1 LAAYDFIVVGA
12 GSAGC
17 AVAGRLATHS
27 SSTVLLIEAGGS
39 DRRLTVRAPLAF
51 GRQFGT
57 SLDWAYES
65 EPEPG
70 CANRRIGQPRGRVL
84 GGTSA
89 MNGMVWVKGSNL
101 DYDGWRLPGW
111 SWDDVAPVFTR
122 IEQGPM
128 RVTRVAYPDL
138 LSQRFVTATRAAG
151 IAANDD
157 VSGPDLDGAAIAPV
171 TIYKGQRWSTARG
184 YLHHRDNL
192 TVVTKAEVN
201 RVIIRNGRAVGVEYR
216 RRGRAQQAFA
226 NQEVVVSAGAFGTPQ
241 LLQLSGVGPADH
253 LRSVGIAPLVDSP
266 ALATD

>member
-1 LAAYDFIVVGA
+1 MAAYDFIVVGA

-27 SSTVLLIEAGGS
+27 ASTVLLIEAGGS
-39 DRRLTVRAPLAF
+39 DRRLEVRAPLAF

-57 SLDWAYES
+57 ALDWAYET

-111 SWDDVAPVFTR
+111 SWDDVAPVFAR

-128 RVTRVAYPDL
+128 RITRVAYPDE
-138 LSQRFVTATRAAG
+138 LSQRFVPRRVPRA
-151 IAANDD
+151 
-157 VSGPDLDGAAIAPV
+157 SRP
-171 TIYKGQRWSTARG
+171 TT
-184 YLHHRDNL
+184 
-192 TVVTKAEVN
+192 T
-201 RVIIRNGRAVGVEYR
+201 
-216 RRGRAQQAFA
+216 
-226 NQEVVVSAGAFGTPQ
+226 
-241 LLQLSGVGPADH
+241 
-253 LRSVGIAPLVDSP
+253 
-266 ALATD
+266 

>member
-1 LAAYDFIVVGA
+1 LAGFDFIVVGA

-27 SSTVLLIEAGGS
+27 SSRVLLIEAGGS
-39 DRRLTVRAPLAF
+39 DRRLEVRAPLAF

-111 SWDDVAPVFTR
+111 S
-122 IEQGPM
+122 
-128 RVTRVAYPDL
+128 
-138 LSQRFVTATRAAG
+138 
-151 IAANDD
+151 
-157 VSGPDLDGAAIAPV
+157 
-171 TIYKGQRWSTARG
+171 
-184 YLHHRDNL
+184 
-192 TVVTKAEVN
+192 
-201 RVIIRNGRAVGVEYR
+201 
-216 RRGRAQQAFA
+216 
-226 NQEVVVSAGAFGTPQ
+226 
-241 LLQLSGVGPADH
+241 
-253 LRSVGIAPLVDSP
+253 
-266 ALATD
+266 